1 MEKIQELVD
10 SQNFQEAIDQLSILL
25 ENELPSPKVE
35 TLQVLNRILSLS
47 TKRQDLQIAILR
59 LAKFEN
65 SERYCELILNLARL
79 YIDLGQLNAAQ
90 QELENLRKINNQYI
104 KCILQGFDRMF
115 NQKKQDLQKEDQWE
129 QFQLLEKE
137 EKDLDYFYQDGL
149 FSYLIPASWF
159 QKWRLYVKNEDPIDV
174 EDPIVSLNVSKLRQ
188 LLNLNE
194 DSINEEIEINPGPID
209 SSRLLQIKWN
219 LLPDITQ
226 QKQYLNYVLRNDLRE
241 GVDFVH
247 VSGKVFKYFENIYG
261 AFVVKRLIV
270 KQEEQDKVIVDLIPR
285 VINIMILEN
294 QLQEASLSMN
304 GFEQVQEMTRKL
316 KVNKGFNNSNE
327 LKWWKF
333 KDLQSQMDWIS
344 MIQKGTFIKS
354 IKGRELDMKMKVD
367 DLNLTI
373 EDILIC
379 EIKQGK
385 SWQLVAEINDI
396 KQKEQNVSELYAKF
410 GISNIPRALP
420 DSRRGMT
427 GLQNLGNTCFMNAA
441 LQCLSNTYEFT
452 QYMVYNQFAQHLNPN
467 NVLGTKGFLA
477 SSYAELMKSMW
488 FANYSSVSAIDLKKV
503 IGKFAPQF
511 YGYGQQDSHEF
522 LSYLLDGLHEDLN
535 RILNKPIVTDIE
547 ITNESDQ
554 QASEKFWVNYTLRNQ
569 SKIQELMVGQYKSTL
584 VCPICSRI
592 SKTFDPFMSLSL
604 PIPNFQTFQASLYF
618 IYEDSDNISAK
629 IFLQLSSDM
638 TGLDILKQ
646 LENIL
651 NISHKRMN
659 MLLIKEHQIQER
671 VTYDKGAKWINE
683 HHGILF
689 VQEVIS
695 NMQNLQPNQINVDFY
710 YVAKSTRIY
719 EDDKILSFP
728 RQVVIDKNS
737 TFQQLYGIIYS
748 KFRIH
753 LTLAVKELTSKEFL
767 IRDEFLNLPR
777 PKSLGE
783 TIQEFAILVQ
793 NQLQP
798 FTLRFKDKQFDKSS
812 KRELQFNDNLTIDIP
827 GQNLAIEVIISDYL
841 VKNIQILKL
850 QRCKEFPL
858 NDTRSQQI
866 RKGEYDLEDCL
877 RAFTKEEILGQG
889 DEWYCN
895 KCKKHVQASK
905 KMEIYRAPQI
915 LIIHLK
921 RFKTNRISNLGN
933 FYFSNGTQKITS
945 LVQFAHEL
953 NLNNY
958 VLSKQ
963 AGDNQNY
970 IYDLYGVDNHYGG
983 IGGGHYTAYAYN
995 SVLNKWIDYN
1005 DSNARTTSSN
1015 VVSEAAYLLF
1025 YRRRDSE
1032 KCQMFK

>member
-1 MEKIQELVD
+1 MEKIQELVN
-10 SQNFQEAIDQLSILL
+10 SQKFQEAIEELTDLL
-25 ENELPSPKVE
+25 ESELPSPKLE
-35 TLQVLNRILSLS
+35 TLEVLNRILSLS

-65 SERYCELILNLARL
+65 TERYCDLILNLARL
-79 YIDLGQLNAAQ
+79 YIDLGQLSTAK
-90 QELENLRKINNQYI
+90 QELEKLSSINNKYI

-115 NQKKQDLQKEDQWE
+115 NQRGEDIQKEDQWE

-137 EKDLDYFYQDGL
+137 EKELDYFSQDGL
-149 FSYLIPASWF
+149 CSYLIPAGWF
-159 QKWRLYVKNEDPIDV
+159 QKWRLYVKNEDPIMLD
-174 EDPIVSLNVSKLRQ
+174 DPIMSLNVTKLRQ

-194 DSINEEIEINPGPID
+194 DCINEETDVIPGPID

-219 LLPDITQ
+219 LLPDPTQ

-247 VSGKVFKYFENIYG
+247 VSGKVLKFFEKIYG

-270 KQEEQDKVIVDLIPR
+270 KQEEQERIIVDLIPR
-285 VINIMILEN
+285 VVEIIILEN
-294 QLQEASLSMN
+294 QLEESSLQVN
-304 GFEQVQEMTRKL
+304 GFEQVQELTRK
-316 KVNKGFNNSNE
+316 VRVIKGIGNE
-327 LKWWKF
+327 IRWWKF
-333 KDLQSQMDWIS
+333 KDLQSQLDWMS

-354 IKGRELDMKMKVD
+354 IKGKELDIKFKID
-367 DLNLTI
+367 DLNLTTQ
-373 EDILIC
+373 DILIC

-385 SWQLVAEINDI
+385 SWQLTAETNAVQ
-396 KQKEQNVSELYAKF
+396 QKEQNVSQLYAKF
-410 GISNIPRALP
+410 GISNVPKALP

-452 QYMVYNQFAQHLNPN
+452 EYMVYNHFAQHLNPN
-467 NVLGTKGFLA
+467 NVLGPKGFLA
-477 SSYAELMKSMW
+477 ASYAELMKSMW

-535 RILNKPIVTDIE
+535 RVLNKPIVTDIE

-554 QASEKFWVNYTLRNQ
+554 QASEKFWINYTLRNQ
-569 SKIQELMVGQYKSTL
+569 SRIQELMVGQYKSTL

-604 PIPNFQTFQASLYF
+604 PIPSFSSFPFSLYF
-618 IYEDSDNISAK
+618 IYDDSENLPAK
-629 IFLQLSSDM
+629 ISLQLSTDM

-646 LENIL
+646 LENLL
-651 NISHKRMN
+651 NVSHKRMN
-659 MLLIKEHQIQER
+659 MILIKDHQIQER
-671 VTYDKGAKWINE
+671 VSYDKEAKWINE
-683 HHGILF
+683 HNGILF
-689 VQEVIS
+689 VEEVES
-695 NMQNLQPNQINVDFY
+695 NIQNLKQNQINVDFY
-710 YVAKSTRIY
+710 YVARAQKTNES
-719 EDDKILSFP
+719 DKILSFP
-728 RQVVIDKNS
+728 RQVVIDRNLTS
-737 TFQQLYGIIYS
+737 QQLYGLIYN

-753 LTLAVKELTSKEFL
+753 LTLAVKELTSKEFPL
-767 IRDEFLNLPR
+767 KDEFLTLPR
-777 PKSLGE
+777 PKSLE
-783 TIQEFAILVQ
+783 ESIQEFLILVQ

-798 FTLRFKDKQFDKSS
+798 FTLRLKDQLNEKLK
-812 KRELQFNDNLTIDIP
+812 KEIQFNDNIILDIK
-827 GQNLAIEVIISDYL
+827 GSNLSIEVIISDYL
-841 VKNIQILKL
+841 GKNAQILKL
-850 QRCKEFPL
+850 QRCKEL
-858 NDTRSQQI
+858 TTNDTKSQI
-866 RKGEYDLEDCL
+866 RKGEYDLDDCL
-877 RAFTKEEILGQG
+877 RAFTKEEILGKG

-905 KMEIYRAPQI
+905 KMEIYKVPQI

-945 LVQFAHEL
+945 MVQFPHEL
-953 NLNNY
+953 NLNNF

-983 IGGGHYTAYAYN
+983 IGGGHYTAYAFN

>member
-1 MEKIQELVD
+1 MEKIQELVE
-10 SQNFQEAIDQLSILL
+10 SQKFQEAIEGLTDML
-25 ENELPSPKVE
+25 ENELPSARLE
-35 TLQVLNRILSLS
+35 TLEVLNRILSLS

-65 SERYCELILNLARL
+65 TGRYCDLILNLARL
-79 YIDLGQLNAAQ
+79 YIDLGQLSAAK
-90 QELENLRKINNQYI
+90 QELEKLRSFNNNYVR
-104 KCILQGFDRMF
+104 CILQGFDRMF
-115 NQKKQDLQKEDQWE
+115 NQKREEVQKEDQWE

-137 EKDLDYFYQDGL
+137 EKDLDYFSQDGL
-149 FSYLIPASWF
+149 CSYLIPAAWF
-159 QKWRLYVKNEDPIDV
+159 QKWRLYVKNEDPIV
-174 EDPIVSLNVSKLRQ
+174 IEDPIMGLDVTKLRQ

-194 DSINEEIEINPGPID
+194 DSINEETEVIPGPID
-209 SSRLLQIKWN
+209 SSRLIQIKWN
-219 LLPDITQ
+219 LLPDPTQ
-226 QKQYLNYVLRNDLRE
+226 SKQYLNYVLRNDLRE

-247 VSGKVFKYFENIYG
+247 VSAKVFKFFEKIYG
-261 AFVVKRLIV
+261 AFAVKRLIV
-270 KQEEQDKVIVDLIPR
+270 KQDEQDRILVDLIPR
-285 VINIMILEN
+285 VVEIIILEN
-294 QLQEASLSMN
+294 QLEESSLSVN
-304 GFEQVQEMTRKL
+304 GFEQVQELTRKIR
-316 KVNKGFNNSNE
+316 VIKGIGNE
-327 LKWWKF
+327 IKWWKF
-333 KDLQSQMDWIS
+333 KDLQSQMDWMS

-354 IKGRELDMKMKVD
+354 IKGKDLDLKIKID
-367 DLNLTI
+367 DLNLTTQ
-373 EDILIC
+373 DILIC

-385 SWQLVAEINDI
+385 SWQLTAEINSLQ
-396 KQKEQNVSELYAKF
+396 QKEQNVSELYAKF
-410 GISNIPRALP
+410 GISNIPRCLS

-452 QYMVYNQFAQHLNPN
+452 EYMVYNHFAQHLNPN

-477 SSYAELMKSMW
+477 ASYAELMKSMW
-488 FANYSSVSAIDLKKV
+488 FSNYSSVSAIDLKKV

-535 RILNKPIVTDIE
+535 RVLNKPIVTDIE

-554 QASEKFWVNYTLRNQ
+554 QASEKFWINYTLRNQ

-604 PIPNFQTFQASLYF
+604 PIPSFSSFSSSLYF
-618 IYEDSDNISAK
+618 IYDDSETMPAK
-629 IFLQLSSDM
+629 ISLQLSSDM

-646 LENIL
+646 LENL
-651 NISHKRMN
+651 LSISHKRMN

-671 VTYDKGAKWINE
+671 VPYEKGAKWISE
-683 HHGILF
+683 HIGILF
-689 VQEVIS
+689 VQEVEQNIQ
-695 NMQNLQPNQINVDFY
+695 NMKQNQMNVDFY
-710 YVAKSTRIY
+710 YVSKATKIY
-719 EDDKILSFP
+719 EVDKILSFP
-728 RQVVIDKNS
+728 RQVVIDRNS
-737 TFQQLYGIIYS
+737 TAQQLYGQIYY

-753 LTLAVKELTSKEFL
+753 LTLAVKELTAQEFPL
-767 IRDEFLNLPR
+767 KDQFLSLPR
-777 PKSLGE
+777 PKNLEES
-783 TIQEFAILVQ
+783 IQEFAILIQ

-798 FTLRFKDKQFDKSS
+798 FTLRFKDLSDKS
-812 KRELQFNDNLTIDIP
+812 KKEIQFSDDAISNISGSNLS
-827 GQNLAIEVIISDYL
+827 IEVIISEYL
-841 VKNIQILKL
+841 TKTVQILKL
-850 QRCKEFPL
+850 QRCKEFTT
-858 NDTRSQQI
+858 NDTKSQV
-866 RKGEYDLEDCL
+866 RKGEYDLDDCL
-877 RAFTKEEILGQG
+877 KAFTKEEILGKG

-895 KCKKHVQASK
+895 RCKKHVQASK
-905 KMEIYRAPQI
+905 KMEIYKAPQI

-933 FYFSNGTQKITS
+933 FYFSNGTQKIS
-945 LVQFAHEL
+945 SMVQFPHEL
-953 NLNNY
+953 NLNNF

-963 AGDNQNY
+963 AGDNLNY

-983 IGGGHYTAYAYN
+983 LGGGHYTAYAFN

-1015 VVSEAAYLLF
+1015 VVSESAYLLF